1 MQTVAIIV
9 ILFGIYYASR
19 IDCEWNWKG
28 YCSPGLWHIEHQDDG
43 VCDEGHRGDEDF
55 ICVRPLRRKD
65 CFKEKWIVENIS
77 GTKTPKIYGARR
89 TLLSES
95 GKVLL
100 KFKKHW
106 TMTKTIAIFSQKTIG
121 LSEESKVMPFRMPS
135 KDHFLDLSESVWID
149 LKRAISLEENTSL
162 CSKT

>member
-19 IDCEWNWKG
+19 TDYEWEG

-106 TMTKTIAIFSQKTIG
+106 TMNKKQSPLFRKKTIG
-121 LSEESKVMPFRMPS
+121 LSEESQVMPFRMPS
-135 KDHFLDLSESVWID
+135 KDHFLDRSESVWNGR
-149 LKRAISLEENTSL
+149 LV
-162 CSKT
+162 